1 MRSSSIS
8 LRPLR
13 RALAPS
19 VSTQLLPPL
28 VTGPR
33 LYSTHPPNAKLNIP
47 VDYATTS
54 LLAHSSQ
61 TALGTAD
68 LPAEVRDGTT
78 KKMNLFQA
86 INDALSIA
94 LAEDDSVMVFG
105 EDVAFGGVFR
115 CTMKLAETYGAD
127 RIFNTPL
134 TEQGIMG
141 FAIGAAAEGMR
152 PVAEIQFADYVYPA
166 FDQLVNEA
174 AKYRYR
180 DGACGRSVGGLTV
193 RMPCGGVGHGALY
206 HSQSPESLFTHIPGL
221 RVIMPRSPLQAKGLL
236 LAAIRSNDPCIFM
249 EPKILYRAAVEQVP
263 AGAYTLPLS
272 KAEVLKEGKDVTIIS
287 YGQPLYT
294 CMSAIQKAEEE
305 LGISVELIDLRT
317 LYPWDK
323 ETVFQS
329 VRKTGH
335 CIVVHEAMVNAGIGA
350 EVAATIQEDPDTFLR
365 LEAPVARVAGW
376 SIHTPLLYEKFN
388 IPDVANAN
396 GSEFIDKFASWCF
409 VMRNQSAPPHVP
421 PPTAPHYV
429 STFER
434 GRQLPIC
441 FVQPQSSPTQRQTD
455 CATRTFDPF
464 AAPDHNL
471 TMSQVETVSSFVE
484 GAPPGELADVIA
496 DIKSLTVSDPE
507 IVSSLEPAFEKYN
520 EEQFV
525 TVKLPGGSQQV
536 IVSAHSSLGDGQYFD
551 VESSTSFSFD
561 HTTQKA
567 SNVQSY
573 VLESANSDLIKST
586 LKSLGPY
593 VQEHFPNAAYGVYPT
608 ENDSKVAV
616 IIVSNKYSPNNF
628 WNGRWRSV
636 YIFDPSS
643 EALEGSVKVD
653 VHYYED
659 GNVRLL
665 TSRPSQASVSSGT
678 GAGIVK
684 EIAASEK
691 KYQEELNRGFTSL
704 SEGAFKG
711 LRRQLPVTRQKIEWD
726 KITSYRLGQD
736 IGGGRK

>member
-61 TALGTAD
+61 TALGTAE

-152 PVAEIQFADYVYPA
+152 PVAEIQFADYIYPA

-305 LGISVELIDLRT
+305 LGVSVELIDLRT

-350 EVAATIQEDPDTFLR
+350 EVAATIQEDHDTFLR

-388 IPDVANAN
+388 IPDVA
-396 GSEFIDKFASWCF
+396 K
-409 VMRNQSAPPHVP
+409 PL
-421 PPTAPHYV
+421 T
-429 STFER
+429 
-434 GRQLPIC
+434 LP
-441 FVQPQSSPTQRQTD
+441 
-455 CATRTFDPF
+455 
-464 AAPDHNL
+464 AAPDRNL

>member
-28 VTGPR
+28 ATGPR

-61 TALGTAD
+61 TALGTAE

-350 EVAATIQEDPDTFLR
+350 EVAATIQEDPGTFLR

-388 IPDVANAN
+388 IPDVATN
-396 GSEFIDKFASWCF
+396 
-409 VMRNQSAPPHVP
+409 PPLP
-421 PPTAPHYV
+421 M
-429 STFER
+429 SR
-434 GRQLPIC
+434 LQLPRIT
-441 FVQPQSSPTQRQTD
+441 FQRSREADSSPFTPYSRNRYRLNDRLIARPEPLTLS
-455 CATRTFDPF
+455 
-464 AAPDHNL
+464 AAPDCNL

>member
-19 VSTQLLPPL
+19 VSTQLLSPL
-28 VTGPR
+28 VAAPR

-61 TALGTAD
+61 TALGTAE

-152 PVAEIQFADYVYPA
+152 PVAEIQFADYIYPA

-263 AGAYTLPLS
+263 TGSYTLPLS

-287 YGQPLYT
+287 YGQPLFT

-388 IPDVANAN
+388 IPDVARVYDN
-396 GSEFIDKFASWCF
+396 
-409 VMRNQSAPPHVP
+409 
-421 PPTAPHYV
+421 
-429 STFER
+429 
-434 GRQLPIC
+434 
-441 FVQPQSSPTQRQTD
+441 
-455 CATRTFDPF
+455 
-464 AAPDHNL
+464 
-471 TMSQVETVSSFVE
+471 
-484 GAPPGELADVIA
+484 
-496 DIKSLTVSDPE
+496 IKR
-507 IVSSLEPAFEKYN
+507 
-520 EEQFV
+520 
-525 TVKLPGGSQQV
+525 
-536 IVSAHSSLGDGQYFD
+536 
-551 VESSTSFSFD
+551 
-561 HTTQKA
+561 
-567 SNVQSY
+567 
-573 VLESANSDLIKST
+573 VLD
-586 LKSLGPY
+586 Y
-593 VQEHFPNAAYGVYPT
+593 
-608 ENDSKVAV
+608 
-616 IIVSNKYSPNNF
+616 
-628 WNGRWRSV
+628 
-636 YIFDPSS
+636 
-643 EALEGSVKVD
+643 
-653 VHYYED
+653 
-659 GNVRLL
+659 
-665 TSRPSQASVSSGT
+665 
-678 GAGIVK
+678 
-684 EIAASEK
+684 
-691 KYQEELNRGFTSL
+691 
-704 SEGAFKG
+704 
-711 LRRQLPVTRQKIEWD
+711 
-726 KITSYRLGQD
+726 
-736 IGGGRK
+736 